1 MRVDEVLPLREQALY
16 PASGG
21 VPFCRVWRFVHA
33 MNKVGL
39 RMAVVTSSPTRLL
52 EAKSAGKEEF
62 LAMFEG
68 VVCGDDV
75 QCGKPD
81 LGILPKAAAV
91 LGVPSC
97 PKAKI

>member
-21 VPFCRVWRFVHA
+21 APFLPGVEEFLRA
-33 MNKVGL
+33 MNWAGV
-39 RMAVVTSSPTRLL
+39 RMAVATSSPALLL
-52 EAKSAGKEEF
+52 EAKSAGKKEF
-62 LAMFEG
+62 FAMLEG

-81 LGILPKAAAV
+81 PGIL
-91 LGVPSC
+91 
-97 PKAKI
+97 